1 MAGSG
6 TITVWVVDDTEH
18 QVLDEFVSIREAVE
32 QQIEEILALCA
43 YEPKWKMDVIRING
57 RPLRLVGVAIQK

>member
-1 MAGSG
+1 MAESD

-32 QQIEEILALCA
+32 QQIVALCA
-43 YEPKWKMDVIRING
+43 YEPKWTMDVIRING
-57 RPLRLVGVAIQK
+57 SPLRLVGVASQK